1 MTFTCKQP
9 ELGKTI
15 LSLYV
20 VALISILTTSSNPL
34 QPVQTSRDVLQEGGL
49 PDYPT
54 LFSCESHARARN
66 CIERSF
72 GILKAR
78 WGILRSNSYYLIKT
92 QNRFILGCCLLHNFI
107 RIHMVVDPCEDDVPE
122 PLEDKIYS
130 VELGDGFIDQ
140 VESSQAWTTMRD
152 NLVMVLT
159 FVEECEMMCALKK
172 LVVRG
177 NQCDNGF
184 KSGYLLI
191 LENTLATKFPGT
203 GLKIV

>member
-54 LFSCESHARARN
+54 LFSCESVYFC
-66 CIERSF
+66 CIFE
-72 GILKAR
+72 
-78 WGILRSNSYYLIKT
+78 
-92 QNRFILGCCLLHNFI
+92 
-107 RIHMVVDPCEDDVPE
+107 
-122 PLEDKIYS
+122 
-130 VELGDGFIDQ
+130 ELGDGFIDQ

-159 FVEECEMMCALKK
+159 FVEECEMMCALKE